1 MDLCGLYLRTGDRC
15 LLPGSPPNP
24 LLAHC
29 QLTAGNFNLFGD
41 RFPTTWSNNLVVPP
55 LAFGMAMLN
64 LAFDKIE
71 GLGYNN
77 VFSTGNLKKA
87 VTGWCAYFLEGDRQ
101 GLTAAVN
108 YTGLV
113 SAFILGAL
121 LSAVLQ
127 RVWGTTTIWGASV
140 LLTIVSGL
148 YAFLL
153 YRRSQYTK
161 SPFYRSGQDD
171 GHLD

>member
-1 MDLCGLYLRTGDRC
+1 MTKLWTFVAFILGLVTVAYFRVHHRTHYWRIVSLMPVILIC
-15 LLPGSPPNP
+15 LVIGLI
-24 LLAHC
+24 
-29 QLTAGNFNLFGD
+29 
-41 RFPTTWSNNLVVPP
+41 PTTWSNNLVVPP

-87 VTGWCAYFLEGDRQ
+87 VTG
-101 GLTAAVN
+101 
-108 YTGLV
+108 LV

-127 RVWGTTTIWGASV
+127 RVWRTTTIWGASV

>member
-1 MDLCGLYLRTGDRC
+1 M
-15 LLPGSPPNP
+15 
-24 LLAHC
+24 
-29 QLTAGNFNLFGD
+29 
-41 RFPTTWSNNLVVPP
+41 
-55 LAFGMAMLN
+55 
-64 LAFDKIE
+64 
-71 GLGYNN
+71 
-77 VFSTGNLKKA
+77 
-87 VTGWCAYFLEGDRQ
+87 TGWCAYFLEGDRQ
-101 GLTAAVN
+101 CLTAAVN

-121 LSAVLQ
+121 LSAALQ

>member
-1 MDLCGLYLRTGDRC
+1 M
-15 LLPGSPPNP
+15 
-24 LLAHC
+24 
-29 QLTAGNFNLFGD
+29 
-41 RFPTTWSNNLVVPP
+41 
-55 LAFGMAMLN
+55 
-64 LAFDKIE
+64 
-71 GLGYNN
+71 
-77 VFSTGNLKKA
+77 
-87 VTGWCAYFLEGDRQ
+87 
-101 GLTAAVN
+101 
-108 YTGLV
+108 

-153 YRRSQYTK
+153 YQRSQYTK

>member
-1 MDLCGLYLRTGDRC
+1 MSSLLTGDHIVS
-15 LLPGSPPNP
+15 LLPVILICLVIG
-24 LLAHC
+24 LI
-29 QLTAGNFNLFGD
+29 
-41 RFPTTWSNNLVVPP
+41 PTTWSNNLVVPP